1 MKDFKDKLYDVFN
14 KMTYKYQ
21 YEKSLTNYIDKRDQY
36 LKMTDDEF
44 LMQYI
49 EVNAKYERQMIL
61 LSILSISFITSIMF
75 GFWRYLLMLIVKMTE
90 VMNDIPLTEE
100 EYFNVG
106 IICILF
112 GATVFITVILIFYIL
127 LKDMYKLS
135 KDKCFLEEMKLR
147 RIYPHSLCKYT

>member
-21 YEKSLTNYIDKRDQY
+21 HEKSLTVYIDKKDQY

-44 LMQYI
+44 SMQYI

-61 LSILSISFITSIMF
+61 LSILSISFIAAIVF
-75 GFWRYLLMLIVKMTE
+75 GLWRYVLMLIVKMADI
-90 VMNDIPLTEE
+90 MNDIPLTEE
-100 EYFNVG
+100 EYFNIG
-106 IICILF
+106 IICIVF
-112 GATVFITVILIFYIL
+112 GAAILITVILIFYIL

-135 KDKCFLEEMKLR
+135 KEKCFLEEMKLKR
-147 RIYPHSLCKYT
+147 LYPHSFM